1 MPDRQLAVFPAYR
14 DNPYLNLM
22 LLAPRA
28 RGWHVLESL
37 RLEVLEQH
45 LGRLGTGD
53 VFHMHWTAPIVQRTD
68 DDLDTARTR
77 LDRFRTAV
85 DAARGRGASLV
96 WTVHNVLPHDAR
108 HLELE
113 VELNRYLAEVADA
126 VHVMNVATVAAVA
139 PHYSLDPARVVHI
152 PHPSYQGVYP
162 GSTTRDDAR
171 ASFGLGP
178 DDHAVLAFGQM
189 RPYKGLDVLVDA
201 VRRLPADQR
210 PVLLLAGRTSE
221 DDRAEIDRLLGDDLR
236 AVREHDHVDDVDVQ
250 RWFRAA
256 DTAVFPYR
264 RVLNSGSLHLAA
276 SFGVPAVLPD
286 EAHLRAEFGDEG
298 WIRWFDTGDAAGSL
312 AGVLGAVGDG
322 AVGDGAVGDGWRAGA
337 VRSATE
343 FSRRLAPFARSRQ
356 YAELLDAVSAE
367 ASATA
372 SHR

>member
-1 MPDRQLAVFPAYR
+1 MSDRQLAVFPAYR

-28 RGWHVLESL
+28 RRWHVLESL

-45 LGRLGTGD
+45 LGRLGAGD
-53 VFHMHWTAPIVQRTD
+53 VFHMHWTAPIAQRAD
-68 DDLDTARTR
+68 DDLDAARVR
-77 LDRFRTAV
+77 LDRFRSAV
-85 DAARGRGASLV
+85 DAARERGTRLV
-96 WTVHNVLPHDAR
+96 WTVHNILPHDAR
-108 HLELE
+108 HLDLE
-113 VELNRYLAEVADA
+113 VELDRYLAEVADA
-126 VHVMNVATVAAVA
+126 VHVMNVATAAAVA

-162 GSTTRDDAR
+162 SSMTRDDAR

-210 PVLLLAGRTSE
+210 PVLLLAGRTSDE
-221 DDRAEIDRLLGDDLR
+221 DRVEIDRLLGDDLR

-256 DTAVFPYR
+256 DVAVLPYR

-312 AGVLGAVGDG
+312 AALLREPGVSSEGTA
-322 AVGDGAVGDGWRAGA
+322 
-337 VRSATE
+337 E
-343 FSRRLAPFARSRQ
+343 FSQRLAPFARSRR
-356 YAELLDAVSAE
+356 YAELLDDVCAA
-367 ASATA
+367 ASA
-372 SHR
+372 SR

>member
-139 PHYSLDPARVVHI
+139 PHYPLDPARVVHI

-162 GSTTRDDAR
+162 ATVTPADAR
-171 ASFGLGP
+171 ASLGLERS
-178 DDHAVLAFGQM
+178 DRTVLAFGQV

-201 VRRLPADQR
+201 VRQVPEAVR
-210 PVLLLAGRTSE
+210 PVLLLAGRTAPQ
-221 DDRAEIDRLLGDDLR
+221 DRGAVDRLLGDD
-236 AVREHDHVDDVDVQ
+236 VRVVRSDDHVEDVDVQ

-256 DTAVFPYR
+256 DVAVFPYR

-276 SFGVPAVLPD
+276 SFGVPSVLPD
-286 EAHLRAEFGDEG
+286 EPHLRAEFGDEG
-298 WIRWFDTGDAAGSL
+298 WVRWFDAEDAAGSI
-312 AGVLGAVGDG
+312 ARVLVERPDDG
-322 AVGDGAVGDGWRAGA
+322 AHDAAEA
-337 VRSATE
+337 
-343 FSRRLAPFARSRQ
+343 FSRRWAPFALSRR
-356 YAELLDAVSAE
+356 YADVLDGVVAGA
-367 ASATA
+367 
-372 SHR
+372 